1 MRIGKNVEKFRN
13 AKGLTQQELADRVYV
28 TQATISY
35 LEKDVKIPGF
45 EVLARIA
52 DVLECTTDDFRSE
65 TVRGG

>member
-1 MRIGKNVEKFRN
+1 MQIGKNVEKYRK

-35 LEKDVKIPGF
+35 LEKDVKTPGF

-52 DVLECTTDDFRSE
+52 DVLECTTDDFR
-65 TVRGG
+65 GGTS